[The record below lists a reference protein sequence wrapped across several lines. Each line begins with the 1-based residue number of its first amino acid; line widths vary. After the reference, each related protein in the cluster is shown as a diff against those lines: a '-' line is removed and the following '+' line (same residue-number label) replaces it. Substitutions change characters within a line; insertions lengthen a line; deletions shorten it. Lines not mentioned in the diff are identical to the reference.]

1 MRPKIFITGGT
12 GLLGINW
19 ALESLEEYIVAINQ
33 HKRKLT
39 LPNIDSFTVDLE
51 NKTSIAACFEQ
62 WQPAL
67 IIHTAAMTNVEACEK
82 DPQSARFINAEL
94 AANVAEIAYAQGIK
108 LIHIS
113 TDQLFDGTQA
123 FLSEEANPCPLN
135 AYAVSKAYGE
145 ESVLKHN
152 PDALILRCNFYGWG
166 TNYRHSFSDFI
177 YHALKAGKP
186 VKLFNDVFYT
196 PATTHQLIKCA
207 HALVE
212 KNAKGIFNMVGA
224 EKLSKYDFGL
234 QLARAFDLD
243 ERLIRSCS
251 IDEANLLAKRPKDMS
266 LSDKKVSALLKEGLG
281 SVAENLAILAQ
292 QLDNHFSAP

>member
-1 MRPKIFITGGT
+1 MQPKIFITGGT

-19 ALESLEEYIVAINQ
+19 ALESSKKYIIAINQ

-51 NKTSIAACFEQ
+51 DKTSIVACFEQ

-67 IIHTAAMTNVEACEK
+67 IVHTAGMANVEACEK
-82 DPQSARFINAEL
+82 DPQLARFINAEL
-94 AANVAEIAYAQGIK
+94 ASNIAEIAYAQGIK

-123 FLSEEANPCPLN
+123 FLSEEAAPCPLN
-135 AYAVSKAYGE
+135 AYGVSKAYGE
-145 ESVLKHN
+145 ECVLKNN

-166 TNYRHSFSDFI
+166 TDYRHSFSDFI
-177 YHALKAGKP
+177 YHNLKAGKP
-186 VKLFNDVFYT
+186 IKLFNDVFYT
-196 PATTHQLIKCA
+196 PATSHQLIKKA

-212 KNAKGIFNMVGA
+212 QNAKGIFNMVGA

-234 QLARAFDLD
+234 QLAQAFDLD
-243 ERLIRSCS
+243 ERLITACS
-251 IDEANLLAKRPKDMS
+251 IDEAGLLAKRPKDMS
-266 LSDKKVSALLKEGLG
+266 LSDKKVSSLLKQGLG
-281 SVAENLAILAQ
+281 SVV
-292 QLDNHFSAP
+292 